1 MIDAEARVARV
12 LVRARHLGA
21 GDEDLAR
28 VESALRGGALED
40 ARRVVAD
47 LASLRG
53 VSDVAGMLS
62 LAFGGGDE
70 SPDDVES
77 AALSLGLDE
86 PARLAALLD
95 HVDAA
100 APCWQGVPAWL
111 TARGV
116 ARAELVAAL
125 VRRAAVWVSLDGS
138 LAAVGAALRAA
149 LREDAEGA
157 ARALCD
163 AAGEAGAITVAR
175 AVRALLAPPASGEPL
190 ARAFVAAL
198 PPGLRGAAAG
208 PLLSRGGERY
218 VDLVLA
224 MARGEGGASVAD
236 RVSSIEALLRQ
247 RPEASAEFVD
257 EALAPGSL
265 ATPSLRAEALR
276 VHGRADPARF
286 AAHAAAHAAVDPGEW
301 AAELAAS
308 WPASRA
314 RPLWEALCAS
324 SSPSLVTRA
333 SEALLAT
340 PHPER
345 GAFAASLLR
354 EPGVVS
360 REAVLACCDALG
372 DDELA
377 PLVALLEDRAS
388 EVRLSAVRALAGRA
402 AAHEA
407 MAARHAVERAPR
419 VRAAIVSAL
428 GYDPGAEGE
437 VEGGDPERAAIV
449 ARAEAARVASGKKPP
464 RWIERCE
471 VALRWS
477 DGAEVPASVP
487 LYLLRVQSLRGASE
501 PDPEVVAVARLLDP
515 VERVAWA
522 ESLLDAWIAAD
533 APAKD
538 HGALLLAALLG
549 GAFASRSLR
558 DAIPLWHKGSR
569 RSMAATATQL
579 LAMRGADD
587 GLRALDEL
595 AAGHPHESFGVLAS
609 NALDEE
615 ARARGLPV
623 DVMLDLAAPTFGLE
637 AGELRFELG
646 HHVVRARLEG
656 DALRLFDADDEA
668 LHALPRPARRDDPRL
683 VAEMR
688 RALKLVHLALP
699 EAREREVARL
709 IDAMAS
715 GRVWAPEHLARCLAH
730 PVLGP
735 LYRALWWD
743 RGGAPVRG
751 ASLSSFEGA
760 EGYRLAHPLAHPE
773 LDDADDAPFAQM
785 ARPVARLPEGSR
797 EALAWRGLEGRWLV
811 ARGERHA
818 RALPPWTAEG
828 WTPGTV
834 DDGRC
839 RSFSLR
845 FHAARVEAV
854 LGVEGIALW
863 SESERRSAVGALR
876 FARCDGGDAPTLG
889 ELPETL
895 FSEAVTR
902 AEAMLAR
909 QR

>member
-12 LVRARHLGA
+12 VVRATHLGVS
-21 GDEDLAR
+21 DEAR
-28 VESALRGGALED
+28 AHLERALRGGGLD
-40 ARRVVAD
+40 PARPVVAD
-47 LASLRG
+47 LALERG
-53 VSDVAGMLS
+53 ASDVAGMLA

-70 SPDDVES
+70 APDEVEA
-77 AALSLGLDE
+77 AALSLCLDD

-95 HVDAA
+95 RVDAA
-100 APCWQGVPAWL
+100 APCWRGVPAWL
-111 TARGV
+111 SARGV
-116 ARAELVAAL
+116 AREGVVAAL
-125 VRRAAVWVSLDGS
+125 LHRAAVWVSLDGG
-138 LAAVGAALRAA
+138 LAAVGAGLRAA
-149 LREDAEGA
+149 LGEDVAGV

-175 AVRALLAPPASGEPL
+175 AVRALLAPPPSHEPRV
-190 ARAFVAAL
+190 RAFVAAL

-208 PLLSRGGERY
+208 PLLARDAARY

-224 MARGEGGASVAD
+224 MARGEGGASSAD
-236 RVSSIEALLRQ
+236 RVSSVEALLRH

-257 EALAPGSL
+257 EVLAPGPL
-265 ATPSLRAEALR
+265 ATASLRAETLR
-276 VHGRADPARF
+276 AHGRADPARF

-301 AAELAAS
+301 AAELASS
-308 WPASRA
+308 WPAARA
-314 RPLWEALCAS
+314 RPLWAALCAS

-354 EPGVVS
+354 EPGLVS
-360 REAVLACCDALG
+360 REAVLARCADLG

-377 PLVALLEDRAS
+377 PLVELLEDRAS
-388 EVRLSAVRALAGRA
+388 EVRLSAVRALTGRG

-407 MAARHAVERAPR
+407 MVARHAVERAPR

-428 GYDPGAEGE
+428 GYEPGAEGE
-437 VEGGDPERAAIV
+437 GEAADPERAAIV

-464 RWIERCE
+464 RWVERCE

-477 DGAEVPASVP
+477 DGEEVPASVP

-595 AAGHPHESFGVLAS
+595 ASGHPHESFGVLAS

-615 ARARGLPV
+615 ARARGLSV
-623 DVMLDLAAPTFGLE
+623 DVMLDLAAPSFGLE

-656 DALRLFDADDEA
+656 DALRLYDADGEA
-668 LHALPRPARRDDPRL
+668 LSALPRPARRDDPRL

-688 RALKLVHLALP
+688 RALKLAHLALP

-715 GRVWAPEHLARCLAH
+715 GRVWTPEHLARCLAH

-735 LYRALWWD
+735 LYRALWWERGGEVARGD
-743 RGGAPVRG
+743 ALRCARAGRISPRPPAHAPRPRRRRRRALLADGSPRGAPARGGARGPRLARPRG
-751 ASLSSFEGA
+751 A
-760 EGYRLAHPLAHPE
+760 LARRAGR
-773 LDDADDAPFAQM
+773 A
-785 ARPVARLPEGSR
+785 ARPRAAPVDRRGVDPGHRRRRPLPLVQPALSR
-797 EALAWRGLEGRWLV
+797 REGRGR
-811 ARGERHA
+811 ARGGGHRAVVRVGAPERGGRA
-818 RALPPWTAEG
+818 APRALRRR
-828 WTPGTV
+828 
-834 DDGRC
+834 RC
-839 RSFSLR
+839 
-845 FHAARVEAV
+845 
-854 LGVEGIALW
+854 
-863 SESERRSAVGALR
+863 VGA
-876 FARCDGGDAPTLG
+876 G
-889 ELPETL
+889 
-895 FSEAVTR
+895 
-902 AEAMLAR
+902 
-909 QR
+909 